1 MLVLSPVLLTATL
14 AKGFSNAL
22 AVDMMVL
29 MGWAALNIA
38 SCLAIAAIVATLF
51 RVPRSFRDE
60 FLVGCAFQ
68 NAFTAPVMMV
78 RRFIYH
84 AVPSTPHH
92 AHEFFQRR
100 RAHRCTQ
107 ASRLMRTQLVVAV
120 VTLPTLQN
128 NTKQY

>member
-38 SCLAIAAIVATLF
+38 SCLTIAAIVATLF

-78 RRFIYH
+78 RHSICH

-92 AHEFFQRR
+92 AQACFQRR
-100 RAHRCTQ
+100 RGGAQMH
-107 ASRLMRTQLVVAV
+107 ASKPSCCDGHFA
-120 VTLPTLQN
+120 N
-128 NTKQY
+128 N